1 MRVNKNRAHAVST
14 DLTVLD
20 PKPGDVPVSGVE
32 QAVVEAEAPVVEA
45 EAPVAPTVLTVQQ
58 STKPESI
65 RSFSERAIRSGIG
78 YQEVLDQVL
87 KNFPKASTTIS
98 CIRWY
103 AAQMRKAGEVVEPR
117 PKTGRP
123 REKFLL
129 SRDEMD
135 LIAAKFDGENS
146 VEINSLLD
154 KLRELAP
161 PTLVEETPVSE
172 AA

>member
-14 DLTVLD
+14 DLAVLD
-20 PKPGDVPVSGVE
+20 PKPDNVPVSGVE
-32 QAVVEAEAPVVEA
+32 QAVVEAETTSTA
-45 EAPVAPTVLTVQQ
+45 VLQ

-65 RSFSERAIRSGIG
+65 KAFSERQIRAGLS
-78 YQEVLDQVL
+78 YQDVLELVL
-87 KNFPKASTTIS
+87 KNYSKASTTIA

-103 AAQMRKAGEVVEPR
+103 AAQMRKAGETVAPR

-129 SRDEMD
+129 STEEMD

-146 VEINSLLD
+146 ADINSLLD

-161 PTLVEETPVSE
+161 PSAAE
-172 AA
+172 AAETTEAVAEAA

>member
-1 MRVNKNRAHAVST
+1 MSRNKSRAHST

-20 PKPGDVPVSGVE
+20 PRPADMPTGVE
-32 QAVVEAEAPVVEA
+32 QAIAKQETLSTEAKITVT
-45 EAPVAPTVLTVQQ
+45 TVLQ

-65 RSFSERAIRSGIG
+65 KAFSERQIRAGKS
-78 YQEVLDQVL
+78 YQDVLDLVL
-87 KNFPKASTTIS
+87 ANYSKASTTIA

-103 AAQMRKAGEVVEPR
+103 AAQMRKAGEMVAPR

-129 SRDEMD
+129 TTEEMN
-135 LIAAKFDGENS
+135 LIAAKFDGEDSAN
-146 VEINSLLD
+146 INSLLD

-161 PTLVEETPVSE
+161 PSAAETDEAVTE